1 MKTLLDLSLED
12 SAFFAQMANQ
22 ANKQGKKLSAEN
34 EKLVLID
41 FEQEPNL
48 DLTEK
53 IRLKRN
59 YLLAQSDWTQGNDSP
74 LHIEKKRKWAEYRQ
88 ALRDITLQA
97 EFPNNVIFPSTPV

>member
-12 SAFFAQMANQ
+12 SEFFARMANQ

-41 FEQEPNL
+41 FERDINL
-48 DLTEK
+48 NLAER
-53 IRLKRN
+53 IRSKRN
-59 YLLAQSDWTQGNDSP
+59 RLLTQSDWTQGNDSP
-74 LHIEKKRKWAEYRQ
+74 LNIEKKRKWAEYRQ
-88 ALRDITLQA
+88 ALRDITLQT